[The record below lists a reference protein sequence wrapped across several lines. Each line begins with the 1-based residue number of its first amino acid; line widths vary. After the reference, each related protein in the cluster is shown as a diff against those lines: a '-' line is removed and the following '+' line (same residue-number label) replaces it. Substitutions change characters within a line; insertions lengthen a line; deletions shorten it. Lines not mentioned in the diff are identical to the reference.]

1 MARIA
6 IKEYIMKSLFTFL
19 LFLALSTQA
28 QGKVNIFACEPEW
41 ASLAE
46 EIAGGYAQVYSATT
60 AAQDPHHIEARPS
73 LIAKVRRAD
82 LIFCSGA
89 ELEQGWL
96 PLLLRS
102 AGNSKVMPGQ
112 PGYLEAALQVQRLGI
127 PDTTLLAVGDLH
139 SQGNPHVHLDPNRLL
154 KVAGVLVQRLSRID
168 PEHATSYQE
177 NQLEFSHKL
186 HLQMTET
193 QPIVEMLKGKKV
205 VVYHDNWRYLWD
217 WLGINQVATIEST
230 PGLPPSSGDLKK
242 LIQRLQNQPVDMIVI
257 STYQNE
263 RAAKWLAEKLNKPLI
278 KLPYT
283 VGGDEHAT
291 DLTSLYQQTLKLL
304 SL

>member
-1 MARIA
+1 
-6 IKEYIMKSLFTFL
+6 MKSLFTFL
-19 LFLALSTQA
+19 LFLALSCQA
-28 QGKVNIFACEPEW
+28 HGKVNIFACEPEW

-46 EIAGGYAQVYSATT
+46 EITGDHAEVYSATI

-102 AGNSKVMPGQ
+102 AGNKKVMIGQ
-112 PGYLEAALQVQRLGI
+112 PGYLEAALQVQRLDI
-127 PDTTLLAVGDLH
+127 PETTLLTVGDVH

-154 KVAGVLVQRLSRID
+154 KVADELVQRLSSID
-168 PEHATSYQE
+168 PEHAVSYQQ
-177 NQLEFSHKL
+177 NQQEFNHKL
-186 HLQMTET
+186 QRKMAEM
-193 QPIVEMLKGKKV
+193 QPVVQSLKGKKV
-205 VVYHDNWRYLWD
+205 VVYHDSWRYLWD
-217 WLGINQVATIEST
+217 WLGMTQVATIEAS

-263 RAAKWLAEKLNKPLI
+263 RAAKWLAEKINKPLV

-283 VGGDEHAT
+283 IGGDEHAT
-291 DLTSLYQQTLKLL
+291 DFASLYQQTLKLL

>member
-1 MARIA
+1 MARTA

-46 EIAGGYAQVYSATT
+46 EIAGGYARVYSATT

-82 LIFCSGA
+82 LVFCSGA

-102 AGNSKVMPGQ
+102 AGNNKVMPGQ
-112 PGYLEAALQVQRLGI
+112 PGYLEAALQVQRLDI
-127 PDTTLLAVGDLH
+127 PGTTLLTVGDVH

-154 KVAGVLVQRLSRID
+154 KVADVLVQRLSLID
-168 PEHATSYQE
+168 PEHATGFQE
-177 NQLEFSHKL
+177 NQQEFSRKL
-186 HLQMTET
+186 NLQLTEI
-193 QPIVEMLKGKKV
+193 QPTLQTLKGKKV
-205 VVYHDNWRYLWD
+205 VVYHDNWLYLWD
-217 WLGINQVATIEST
+217 WLGINQIATIEAS
-230 PGLPPSSGDLKK
+230 PGLPPSGGDLKK

-263 RAAKWLAEKLNKPLI
+263 RAAKWLA
-278 KLPYT
+278 
-283 VGGDEHAT
+283 D
-291 DLTSLYQQTLKLL
+291 
-304 SL
+304 